1 MSDSTDNGFL
11 PSPVEP
17 SIDAVEESTSVDEA
31 TRKQSESLLGCL
43 VLLTQH
49 FKRPYSPEALT
60 AGQPLVDGQL
70 TPALFIRAAERAG
83 FNASLVKRDLT
94 KISDDVLPIVL
105 LMKDDAVILFHIEN
119 DVCTV
124 MSACGKSEQV
134 PRSDI
139 EGRYQGLC
147 LYLKPAYD
155 FFEKDDTDRQSQGHW
170 FWSVIKRSRGIY
182 AEVIVASLLINLFAL
197 ATPLFIMNVY
207 DRVVPNYAVET
218 LWVLASGVFIVIL
231 FDLMM
236 KSLRGYFIDVAGK
249 RADII
254 LSSRTFSRVMD
265 IRMSERPNRVGSFAN
280 NLQEFD
286 SFREFFTSTTL
297 TTVIDLPF
305 VILFILLIYGIGD
318 MLAAVPLVA
327 IPLVVLTGIV
337 LQAPLQDVINKTFA
351 ESAKKHAM
359 LVESLTALDA
369 VKGARAEGV
378 MQERWEGHNGRLAK
392 LSLRS
397 RLLSLITVN
406 LAQTFQQLATV
417 AIVILGV
424 YMIMLGELTVG
435 GLIACTILTVRCLAP
450 MAQVAS
456 IFTRYHHSMAAYQSI
471 NHIMQLPTERP
482 AGHKFLH
489 RPELDG
495 GVEFREV
502 SFSYQG
508 QQVPALRNV
517 SLKIE
522 PGEHVGIL
530 GKIGSGKTTLQKMLM
545 KYYPPAAGSILVGG
559 TDIMQLDPTD
569 LRRNINYVPQD
580 IILFD
585 GSIRDNIVIGEPTS
599 DAAAVLRAAQLSG
612 LDDFVSKHPQGY
624 DLPVGERGTNLSGG
638 QRQSIAIARAFIG
651 DANMLILDEP
661 TNSMDSAAEAVFRER
676 IMPYL
681 SNRTLLL
688 VTHKTTM
695 LTLVD
700 RVIVLNEGQVVAD
713 GPKTDVLRALS
724 SGPPATSSGTDPRTT
739 KAAG

>member
-1 MSDSTDNGFL
+1 
-11 PSPVEP
+11 
-17 SIDAVEESTSVDEA
+17 
-31 TRKQSESLLGCL
+31 
-43 VLLTQH
+43 
-49 FKRPYSPEALT
+49 
-60 AGQPLVDGQL
+60 
-70 TPALFIRAAERAG
+70 
-83 FNASLVKRDLT
+83 
-94 KISDDVLPIVL
+94 
-105 LMKDDAVILFHIEN
+105 MKDDAVILFHIEN

-351 ESAKKHAM
+351 
-359 LVESLTALDA
+359 
-369 VKGARAEGV
+369 
-378 MQERWEGHNGRLAK
+378 
-392 LSLRS
+392 
-397 RLLSLITVN
+397 
-406 LAQTFQQLATV
+406 
-417 AIVILGV
+417 
-424 YMIMLGELTVG
+424 
-435 GLIACTILTVRCLAP
+435 
-450 MAQVAS
+450 
-456 IFTRYHHSMAAYQSI
+456 
-471 NHIMQLPTERP
+471 
-482 AGHKFLH
+482 
-489 RPELDG
+489 
-495 GVEFREV
+495 
-502 SFSYQG
+502 
-508 QQVPALRNV
+508 
-517 SLKIE
+517 
-522 PGEHVGIL
+522 
-530 GKIGSGKTTLQKMLM
+530 
-545 KYYPPAAGSILVGG
+545 
-559 TDIMQLDPTD
+559 
-569 LRRNINYVPQD
+569 
-580 IILFD
+580 
-585 GSIRDNIVIGEPTS
+585 
-599 DAAAVLRAAQLSG
+599 
-612 LDDFVSKHPQGY
+612 
-624 DLPVGERGTNLSGG
+624 
-638 QRQSIAIARAFIG
+638 
-651 DANMLILDEP
+651 
-661 TNSMDSAAEAVFRER
+661 
-676 IMPYL
+676 
-681 SNRTLLL
+681 
-688 VTHKTTM
+688 
-695 LTLVD
+695 
-700 RVIVLNEGQVVAD
+700 
-713 GPKTDVLRALS
+713 
-724 SGPPATSSGTDPRTT
+724 
-739 KAAG
+739 